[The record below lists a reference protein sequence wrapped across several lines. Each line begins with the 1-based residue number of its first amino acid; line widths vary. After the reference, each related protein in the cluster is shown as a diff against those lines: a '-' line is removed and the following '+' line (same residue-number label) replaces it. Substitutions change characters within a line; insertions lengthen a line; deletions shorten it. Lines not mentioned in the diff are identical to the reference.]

1 MNCEKS
7 YKSSQLI
14 VKFGE
19 KWKNSTVKNILHVSY
34 SKTGGAGSVANRLAS
49 AQSNLKN
56 YQSRF
61 LYSSQG
67 GVRSNPFENIQL
79 TTRSLIDEFLVKRRE
94 WPTLFSLY
102 RNIQN
107 SKIEELVRAHD
118 GIIHLHWLNGIL
130 ETRNLVNYVLNGKKI
145 VWTIHDMA
153 PFTGG
158 CHYSVHCRNFEKTC
172 ANCPAVRGLYTN
184 RITQTKTQKNE
195 LFEQLNKISYV
206 FPSKWLLDN
215 FKLGI
220 PDKTLNLEII
230 PNPLPSLFF
239 QNIGEGALNNNNN
252 NKEKVFVLGFVSR
265 DLNDS
270 IKQFKDVVDSLQ
282 EVSFLIKKPLKLIA
296 VGSRFKNFPKRL
308 NFEVYQPGLV
318 SDAIHLREL
327 YSKMDLL
334 ISSSISES
342 FGLSIA
348 EAAACG
354 VPSLVLRGSGSSE
367 LVIDN
372 QTGILIND
380 LSALTKNIF
389 TMANHDSFRLSLG
402 ENAKINS
409 IKQWHIDSI
418 VKKYDSLYENLN

>member
-1 MNCEKS
+1 
-7 YKSSQLI
+7 

-19 KWKNSTVKNILHVSY
+19 KWKNTNVKNILHVSY
-34 SKTGGAGSVANRLAS
+34 SKTGGAGRVANRLAS

-61 LYSSQG
+61 LYYSQG
-67 GVRSNPFENIQL
+67 SVRSNPLENMPL
-79 TTRSLIDEFLVKRRE
+79 TARSLIDEYLVKRRA

-107 SKIEELVRAHD
+107 SEIEELVQAHD

-130 ETRNLVNYVLNGKKI
+130 ETKNLVNYALNGKKM

-172 ANCPAVRGLYTN
+172 ANCPAVRSLYTN
-184 RITQTKTQKNE
+184 RITQTKIQKNA
-195 LFEQLNKISYV
+195 LFEHLNKISYV

-215 FKLGI
+215 FKLGNLNE
-220 PDKTLNLEII
+220 TLNLKII

-239 QNIGEGALNNNNN
+239 QNNEKGALNN
-252 NKEKVFVLGFVSR
+252 KSEVFVVGFVSR

-270 IKQFKDVVDSLQ
+270 IKRFKDVVDSLQ

-296 VGSRFKNFPKRL
+296 VGSKFKNFPKRL

-318 SDAIHLREL
+318 SDAILLREL

-334 ISSSISES
+334 ISNSISES
-342 FGLSIA
+342 FGLTIA

-367 LVIDN
+367 LVINN
-372 QTGILIND
+372 QTGILMND
-380 LSALTKNIF
+380 LSELTKNIL
-389 TMANHDSFRLSLG
+389 TMANHDSLRLILG
-402 ENAKINS
+402 TNAKSNS